1 MQICKPV
8 IRDDVITK
16 TMPNLQLFE
25 TKPIIDHLKSF
36 DKSHAKM

>member
-1 MQICKPV
+1 MMTSLQN
-8 IRDDVITK
+8 DA
-16 TMPNLQLFE
+16 NLQLFE